1 MKLMMEE
8 VHSTEQDGSNSKKQ
22 SEMKLDDKL
31 IALEDLPMMMFL
43 PPELKRLVMDCFV
56 PASFNF
62 GDDIVAE
69 GEEADAVYVLAEGRA
84 RMVKRA
90 ANGEEIPLNVLRPG
104 ATFGATGML
113 DPAFGKRTTTVR
125 ASSDVQTYK
134 LDPLLFQSLLAN
146 HPEIKNHIETEQR
159 HRQLVNFIKLYTAF
173 AKLPAEAL
181 KLLALEAETI
191 TVKSGE
197 VVVREGDAIGPMFI
211 VEEGRLRVL
220 GQQGESQRERAFL
233 RKGDIFGELSIARNQ
248 PRRATVE
255 AMTEC
260 RLIKIS
266 EKTFGHLYDGFH
278 EFRDKI
284 EERIAGY
291 DYKKSARLPLD
302 FTAEILPANSQPT
315 EQVSPVQLDE
325 RKTVAQLGP
334 FATEDGHFVKGRKR
348 RGRFPHVKQ
357 IDEMDCGAASL
368 AMVCRY
374 FGRKVSI
381 TRIRQTV
388 HTSTDGTSLRG
399 LCQGA
404 ESLGLAARSV
414 KASKT
419 NVGQMPLPAIIHW
432 ENYHWVVLFDVN
444 DKHASIADPATGIRR
459 ITRRELDEKWNGY
472 AALFD
477 YTEAFEQAPETR
489 AGFGWLM
496 PFLKPFAG
504 VFAKAFGLAAIVSA
518 LQMLLPVFT
527 QVIVD
532 SVLVERD
539 SSLLA
544 MMIGSMMVVLV
555 FMTVAMLVQR
565 YLLSFVAVR
574 VDSASL
580 DFITRRLLALPVSY
594 FAARKTGDIQR
605 RILGVR
611 QVREFLVQNGVNGL
625 TAIAQIGAAASLMFL
640 YSSTLGFVFLAVA
653 PLYACLMKYSSKR
666 LRPMFDE
673 LEESFGKYSSH
684 QIDAIKGIETVKAL
698 GAESSLREKM
708 LGEFHALA
716 HKQFKSNFLLMSY
729 EGMVQTV
736 GFLSMAL
743 FLFVGAERVMSGE
756 MTIGSMVAF
765 NSLVAMANAP
775 ILTLLSMWDNWQFA
789 AVLLSRMNDI
799 FESEPEQGHD
809 HSHLKPVRS
818 LEGGVRLENVSFQY
832 GGPDSPKI
840 LEDIS
845 IDIPAGKTVA
855 VVGRS
860 GSGKTTLVKCLA
872 GMLEPTAG
880 AIHFDGVEQ
889 KKLLYSDLR
898 RQIGF
903 VLQENYLFDDTIAK
917 NIAFGEE
924 EPDLDRV
931 TWAAKVANAHEFI
944 QRLPLGYDTRVGETG
959 IALSGGQRQRIAIA
973 RAVYNKPPILIF
985 DEATSALDTESEK
998 AVKENLDQLLKGRT
1012 SFVIAHRL
1020 STIRGADLILVIEKG
1035 RIVEQGTHEELMER
1049 QGLYYY
1055 LSSQQLG
1062 L

>member
-1 MKLMMEE
+1 MSEKEISLEE
-8 VHSTEQDGSNSKKQ
+8 
-22 SEMKLDDKL
+22 
-31 IALEDLPMMMFL
+31 LPMMMFL
-43 PPELKRLVMDCFV
+43 SPELKDLVMDCFV
-56 PASFNF
+56 PASFQF
-62 GDDIVAE
+62 GDDILTE
-69 GEEADAVYVLAEGRA
+69 GEQIDAVYVLTEGRA
-84 RMVKRA
+84 RMIKRA

-104 ATFGATGML
+104 ATFGATGTL
-113 DPAFGKRTTTVR
+113 DPAATGKRATTVR
-125 ASSDVQTYK
+125 ASTDVQTYK
-134 LDPLLFQSLLAN
+134 LDPSLFQALLAN
-146 HPEIKNHIETEQR
+146 HPEIKNHIEQEQR
-159 HRQLVNFIKLYTAF
+159 HRQLASFIKLHTAL

-181 KLLALEAETI
+181 KMLALEAETV
-191 TVKSGE
+191 TVEAGE
-197 VVVREGDAIGPMFI
+197 VIVRQGDDIGPMFI
-211 VEEGRLRVL
+211 VEEGRLRVWE
-220 GQQGESQRERAFL
+220 QQGDRQRERAFL
-233 RKGDIFGELSIARNQ
+233 RKGDLFGELSIARNQ

-255 AMTEC
+255 TLTEC
-260 RLIKIS
+260 RLIRIDEELFDK
-266 EKTFGHLYDGFH
+266 LYDRFS
-278 EFRDKI
+278 EFRNRI

-291 DYKKSARLPLD
+291 DYKKIARLPLD
-302 FTAEILPANSQPT
+302 FTEEILPANAEPT

-325 RKTVAQLGP
+325 RETAAQLGP

-348 RGRFPHVKQ
+348 IARFPHIKQ

-368 AMVCRY
+368 AMVCRHL
-374 FGRKVSI
+374 GRKVSI

-432 ENYHWVVLFDVN
+432 ENYHWVVLFDVD
-444 DKHASIADPATGIRR
+444 DKHARIADPATGIRR

-489 AGFGWLM
+489 TGFGWLM

-504 VFAKAFGLAAIVSA
+504 IFAKAFGLAVIVSA

-532 SVLVERD
+532 RVLVEND

-544 MMIGSMMVVLV
+544 MMIGSMMVVLI
-555 FMTVAMLVQR
+555 FMTAAMLVQR

-580 DFITRRLLALPVSY
+580 DFITRRLLALPISY

-625 TAIAQIGAAASLMFL
+625 TAIAQIGAAVAIMFL
-640 YSSTLGFVFLAVA
+640 YSSMLAFVFLAVA
-653 PLYACLMKYSSKR
+653 PFYAGLMKYSSKR

-673 LEESFGKYSSH
+673 LEESYGKYSSH

-708 LGEFHALA
+708 LSEFHSLA
-716 HKQFKSNFLLMSY
+716 HKQFKSNFLLMGY

-736 GFLSMAL
+736 GFLAMAL
-743 FLFVGAERVMSGE
+743 FLFVGAQQVMGGE

-775 ILTLLSMWDNWQFA
+775 ILTLLSMWDNWQMA

-809 HSHLKPVRS
+809 HSRLKPVRT
-818 LEGGVRLENVSFQY
+818 LEGRVRLENVSFQY
-832 GGPDSPKI
+832 GGSDSLKI

-845 IDIPAGKTVA
+845 IDIPSGKTIA
-855 VVGRS
+855 IVGRS
-860 GSGKTTLVKCLA
+860 GSGKTTLVKVLA
-872 GMLEPTAG
+872 GILEPTEG
-880 AIHFDGVEQ
+880 AIYFDGVEQ
-889 KKLLYSDLR
+889 KNLRYRDLR

-924 EPDLDRV
+924 EPDMERV
-931 TWAAKVANAHEFI
+931 TWAAKVANADEFI
-944 QRLPLGYDTRVGETG
+944 GRLPLGYDTRVGESG

-973 RAVYNKPPILIF
+973 RAVYNKPPLLIF

-998 AVKENLDQLLKGRT
+998 AVKENMDQLLKGRT

-1020 STIRGADLILVIEKG
+1020 STIRDSDLILVIEKG
-1035 RIVEQGTHEELMER
+1035 KLVEQGTHEELMER

-1055 LSSQQLG
+1055 LSTQQLG

>member
-1 MKLMMEE
+1 MSDKPIAIEE
-8 VHSTEQDGSNSKKQ
+8 
-22 SEMKLDDKL
+22 
-31 IALEDLPMMMFL
+31 LPMMMFL
-43 PPELKRLVMDCFV
+43 PPDLKKLVMDCFV
-56 PASFNF
+56 PASFSF
-62 GDDIVAE
+62 GGDIVTE
-69 GEEADAVYVLAEGRA
+69 GDQTDAVYVLAEGRA
-84 RMVKRA
+84 RAVKRA
-90 ANGEEIPLNVLRPG
+90 QNGEEIPLNVLKPG
-104 ATFGATGML
+104 EIFGATGLL
-113 DPAFGKRTTTVR
+113 DLSTIGKRATTVR

-134 LDPLLFQSLLAN
+134 LDPLLFQALIAN
-146 HPEIKNHIETEQR
+146 HPEIKNYIEVEQR
-159 HRQLVNFIKLYTAF
+159 HRQLANFIKLYTSL

-181 KLLALEAETI
+181 KLLALE
-191 TVKSGE
+191 VKIIAVKAGE
-197 VVVREGDAIGPMFI
+197 VVIRQGDPVGPMFI
-211 VEEGRLRVL
+211 VEEGRLRVWE
-220 GQQGESQRERAFL
+220 QKGERQRELEFL
-233 RKGDIFGELSIARNQ
+233 RKGDLFGELSIARNQ
-248 PRRATVE
+248 SRRATVE
-255 AMTEC
+255 ALTQC
-260 RLIKIS
+260 RLIEIS
-266 EKTFGHLYDGFH
+266 EKTFGKLYSRFP
-278 EFRDKI
+278 EFRKKI

-291 DYKKSARLPLD
+291 DYKKTARLPLD
-302 FTAEILPANSQPT
+302 FTREILPANAEPT
-315 EQVSPVQLDE
+315 EQVGPRQLDE
-325 RKTVAQLGP
+325 RETATKLGP
-334 FATEDGHFVKGRKR
+334 FAIEDGHFVKDKKR
-348 RGRFPHVKQ
+348 IRRFPHVKQ

-368 AMVCRY
+368 AMVCRH
-374 FGRKVSI
+374 FGRKVST
-381 TRIRQTV
+381 TRIRQVV
-388 HTSTDGTSLRG
+388 HTATDGTSLRG
-399 LCQGA
+399 LCRGA

-414 KASKT
+414 KASKS

-432 ENYHWVVLFDVN
+432 DNYHWVVLFDVK
-444 DKHASIADPATGIRR
+444 DKLALIADPATGIRR
-459 ITRRELDEKWNGY
+459 ITREELDEKWNGY

-477 YTEAFEQAPETR
+477 YTEAFEQAPEAKT
-489 AGFGWLM
+489 GFDWLM

-504 VFAKAFGLAAIVSA
+504 IFAKAFGLAVIVSA

-539 SSLLA
+539 SSLLT
-544 MMIGSMMVVLV
+544 MMIGSMLVVLV

-574 VDSASL
+574 VDSLSL

-594 FAARKTGDIQR
+594 FAKRKTGDIQR

-625 TAIAQIGAAASLMFL
+625 TAIAQIAAALVLMFL
-640 YSSTLGFVFLAVA
+640 YSSTLAIVFLAVA
-653 PLYACLMKYSSKR
+653 PLYAGLMKYSSKR
-666 LRPMFDE
+666 LGPMFDE
-673 LEESFGKYSSH
+673 LEETYGKYSSH

-708 LGEFHALA
+708 LNEFHSLA

-736 GFLSMAL
+736 GFLSMVL
-743 FLFVGAERVMSGE
+743 FLFVGAQQVMSGE
-756 MTIGSMVAF
+756 MTIGAMVAF

-775 ILTLLSMWDNWQFA
+775 ILTLLSMWDNWQLA
-789 AVLLSRMNDI
+789 AVLLSRMNDV
-799 FESEPEQGHD
+799 FESEPEQGYD
-809 HSHLKPVRS
+809 HSHLKPVRT
-818 LEGGVRLENVSFQY
+818 LEGRVRFENVSFQY
-832 GGPDSPKI
+832 GDSESQKI
-840 LEDIS
+840 LENIS

-872 GMLEPTAG
+872 GVLEPTEG

-889 KKLLYSDLR
+889 KRLLYSDLR

-931 TWAAKVANAHEFI
+931 AWAATVANAHEFI
-944 QRLPLGYDTRVGETG
+944 ERLPLGYDTRVGETG

-998 AVKENLDQLLKGRT
+998 AVKENMDQLLKDRT

-1035 RIVEQGTHEELMER
+1035 KIIEQGTHDELMGR

-1055 LSSQQLG
+1055 LSSQQLD